1 MANTDDI
8 PTNNVSKIMAQLE
21 RETMTGIWMKSPNLI
36 SGTSAENT
44 FKPSPFIQDAVK
56 KMSDTIH
63 SGVEQA
69 VQRMLDMGYRT
80 DEIEITTVN
89 GTEGFTIQVRSR
101 LKHRRA
107 TEFEIMLLRMWKE
120 ETAHKLLHHFAK
132 SDDLSFRALESIGLS
147 NSEVSELHAKFN
159 SSGYLVVTCDLFH
172 SCSPDP
178 VGCYEVL
185 EGEKRAIMSHCPS
198 CLQPIDAH
206 HAWWGGY
213 RYKLSAVAREIA
225 KIAVENIN
233 MMEE

>member
-8 PTNNVSKIMAQLE
+8 PTNNVSKIMAELE
-21 RETMTGIWMKSPNLI
+21 EETMKGIWLKSPNLI
-36 SGTSAENT
+36 SGTSASHT
-44 FKPSPFIQDAVK
+44 IKPTPWEAVK

-69 VQRMLDMGYRT
+69 VRRMLDMGYRT
-80 DEIEITTVN
+80 DEIEINTIN
-89 GTEGFTIQVRSR
+89 GTEGFTIQVRSKI
-101 LKHRRA
+101 KHRKA
-107 TEFEIMLLRMWKE
+107 SEFEIMLLRMWKE

-132 SDDLSFRALESIGLS
+132 SDDLSFRALKSVGLS
-147 NSEVSELHAKFN
+147 NSEASELHAKFN

-178 VGCYEVL
+178 IGCYEVL
-185 EGEKRAIMSHCPS
+185 EGEERAIMSHCPS
-198 CLQPIDAH
+198 CLQTIDPH

-213 RYKLSAVAREIA
+213 RYKLSAPAREIA